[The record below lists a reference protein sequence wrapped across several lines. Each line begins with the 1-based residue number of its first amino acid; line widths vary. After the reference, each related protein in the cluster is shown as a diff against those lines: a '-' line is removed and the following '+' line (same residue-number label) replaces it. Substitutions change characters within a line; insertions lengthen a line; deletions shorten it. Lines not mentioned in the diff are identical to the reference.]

1 MVQTK
6 FNAGMTCGGCA
17 NAVKRILKKMDGVT
31 EIDTDVE
38 KKLVTVDHTDAVTPQ
53 QMLEALK
60 RWADASGKSVE
71 LRDD

>member
-1 MVQTK
+1 
-6 FNAGMTCGGCA
+6 MTCGGCA

-31 EIDTDVE
+31 EIDADVE
-38 KKLVTVDHTDAVTPQ
+38 KKLVTVDHADAVTPQ

-60 RWADASGKSVE
+60 KWADAAGKSVE